1 MERTTLLKQIFM
13 AGAVLFCIGMTGCR
27 DKMDD
32 IYKGG
37 GEEPEKVPNDFD
49 YSTAK
54 SVQLTVH
61 YDVPKGYRVHFEVYT
76 KNPVSLDS
84 YKNFVKD
91 ETINPFIEGWTN
103 ENGDFTY
110 TDEVASMIDELYV
123 YSSDEGVPML
133 MKASIVNNAATL
145 SSDKSTVSDFKSR
158 AVARAAKNYYKK
170 WEKQTCTYKY
180 LGEWNANGIPNY
192 LLKSSEYS
200 YTPTQAFNGIV
211 NATRPDN
218 SDMATHYN
226 CPSITISETANVFI
240 NFISH
245 NNSKRNNVLAYYV
258 FNANTVPTT
267 DYINENLIIAFP
279 NTNADGLKTGDVIQL
294 KYRDKEELTEAF
306 PAGSSIGFVLLV
318 DAFSNNSINSYT
330 NLMYSQN
337 DYNRWDIGNVQTA
350 SKPALISYQA
360 DGQNVLAFED
370 MPWDES
376 ATREAL
382 PNFSDDVFVI
392 TSNPI
397 EAIPTPK
404 PGIDPVLP
412 DYDFA
417 TWDSGILG
425 FEDNWPS
432 KGDYDLNDV
441 IVSYYRKFYR
451 KGDLAQVVALDEKYT
466 FMNNGAD
473 FTNGFGYVIDPD
485 IPVSAVKTCDVSSV
499 YICSGQGLDKELGG
513 SATVMLFDNSK
524 RVAPGTTFEVR
535 TVLNSSISAYKGF
548 NPFIVVSK
556 DKGWM
561 EQGRTE
567 VHLPK
572 YAPTPK
578 ADTSMFGK
586 EDDASDTV
594 KGLYYVREGNYPF
607 AIKLTGIK
615 SATEPVPGFVVPI
628 EHKAIDVTYPDFIKW
643 VESNGANS
651 TDWYLHPSK

>member
-1 MERTTLLKQIFM
+1 MEGTALFKQIFM
-13 AGAVLFCIGMTGCR
+13 AGAVMFCIGMTGCR
-27 DKMDD
+27 DKMDG

-37 GEEPEKVPNDFD
+37 EEEPEKVPNDFD
-49 YSTAK
+49 YSTSK
-54 SVQLTVH
+54 SVQLTIH
-61 YDVPKGYRVHFEVYT
+61 YDVPKGYRVHFEAYT

-133 MKASIVNNAATL
+133 MKASIVNNAATF

-158 AVARAAKNYYKK
+158 AVARAAKDYYKN
-170 WEKQTCTYKY
+170 WAKQSCTYKY

-192 LLKSSEYS
+192 LLKNSEYS

-258 FNANTVPTT
+258 FNDEVPSQ
-267 DYINENLIIAFP
+267 DYINRNLIIAFP
-279 NTNADGLKTGDVIQL
+279 NTNADELKTGDVIQL
-294 KYRDKEELTEAF
+294 KYNNNGMLVDDF

-318 DAFSNNSINSYT
+318 DAFSNNSINAKT
-330 NLMYSQN
+330 NLMYSLN
-337 DYNRWDIGNVQTA
+337 DYNRWDIGNAQTA
-350 SKPALISYQA
+350 DKPALISYLA
-360 DGQNVLAFED
+360 DGQVVLAFED
-370 MPWDES
+370 MPWNDQ
-376 ATREAL
+376 AGRNAL
-382 PNFSDDVFVI
+382 PNFNDDIFVI

-397 EAIPTPK
+397 EAIPDPK
-404 PGIDPVLP
+404 PGVDPVLP

-425 FEDNWPS
+425 FEDNWPRN
-432 KGDYDLNDV
+432 GDYDLNDV
-441 IVSYYRKFYR
+441 IVSYYRKSYR
-451 KGDLAQVVALDEKYT
+451 KGDFAQVVALDEKYT

-499 YICSGQGLDKELGG
+499 YTCSGQGLDNELEG

-535 TVLNSSISAYKGF
+535 TVFNSPMSPYKGF
-548 NPFIVVSK
+548 NPFIVVCK

-586 EDDASDTV
+586 EDDASDIG

-607 AIKLTGIK
+607 AIKLKGIE

-628 EHKAIDVTYPDFIKW
+628 ENKAIDVTYPNFIKW
-643 VESNGANS
+643 VESNGTES

>member
-13 AGAVLFCIGMTGCR
+13 AGAVLFCIGMAGCR

-49 YSTAK
+49 FSTSK

-61 YDVPKGYRVHFEVYT
+61 YDVPKGYRVHFEAYT
-76 KNPVSLDS
+76 KNPISLDS

-91 ETINPFIEGWTN
+91 ETISPFIEGWTN

-133 MKASIVNNAATL
+133 MKASIVNNTAIF

-158 AVARAAKNYYKK
+158 AVARAADDYYKE
-170 WEKQTCTYKY
+170 WVKQTCNYEY
-180 LGEWNANGIPNY
+180 LGGWNANGIPEY
-192 LLKSSEYS
+192 LLKNSEYS

-218 SDMATHYN
+218 SDMATYYN
-226 CPSITISETANVFI
+226 CPFITIGETANVFI

-258 FNANTVPTT
+258 FNGNTLPSKE
-267 DYINENLIIAFP
+267 YINSNLIIAFP

-294 KYRDKEELTEAF
+294 KYKDKGTLTEEF

-318 DAFSNNSINSYT
+318 DAFNNNSINSNT

-337 DYNRWDIGNVQTA
+337 GYNRWDIGNAQTA
-350 SKPALISYQA
+350 SKPALISYEA
-360 DGQNVLAFED
+360 DGQIVLAFED
-370 MPWDES
+370 MPWNDQAE
-376 ATREAL
+376 RKAL
-382 PNFSDDVFVI
+382 PNFNDDVFVI

-397 EAIPTPK
+397 RAIPDPK

-628 EHKAIDVTYPDFIKW
+628 EQKAIDVTYPDFIKW
-643 VESNGANS
+643 VESNGTDS
-651 TDWYLHPSK
+651 KDWYLHPSK